1 MSFCYSYAV
10 VQGGDAYTCIE
21 GGTLFALALKVH
33 ILVPLHADS
42 MYGTAGNAVLR
53 VFRTLSVGE

>member
-1 MSFCYSYAV
+1 MV
-10 VQGGDAYTCIE
+10 VQRLDAYTCIE

-42 MYGTAGNAVLR
+42 MYGTAGNAVLKSF
-53 VFRTLSVGE
+53 FRTLSGGE